1 MDDVRCHRDGRCDV
15 IVHQVGI
22 HSRNSFAFCFLLFGF
37 AKLCVDRVVRC
48 DVIVNP
54 MYVMFVVHQVGV
66 DNHETVL
73 VFWVLGFASCVHT
86 TNLVDDDIANMVHC
100 SWTDLRRSL
109 GA

>member
-1 MDDVRCHRDGRCDV
+1 
-15 IVHQVGI
+15 
-22 HSRNSFAFCFLLFGF
+22 
-37 AKLCVDRVVRC
+37 
-48 DVIVNP
+48 

-100 SWTDLRRSL
+100 SYLLHGQIYAVAWGRDYLFTMYSPVGNDGLLSIYKYKISQIKQR
-109 GA
+109 